1 MENIIYVAAPRD
13 WFDYLATLAPLVF
26 SAIAVIIAICTANRQ
41 NRIALFEERFN
52 SYQSIFFF
60 LHAWNASLMFSDA
73 KSDSTD
79 NLIAIKNLYVSFL
92 VKSLTSTNA
101 EPSVKSI
108 DIDLEYSYYTQMLLN
123 LNKLSKLF
131 LLPAADQEYLKRIE
145 TGYVAISALES
156 LRNQDLLQSITLVKP
171 KIKEFFELLKSYES
185 FLKLLEEQVNVS
197 KL

>member
-1 MENIIYVAAPRD
+1 MDNIVYIAAPRD
-13 WFDYLATLAPLVF
+13 WFDYLATGATLLLSV
-26 SAIAVIIAICTANRQ
+26 IAVIIAVSTARRQ

-52 SYQSIFFF
+52 SYQSMFLF
-60 LHAWNASLMFSDA
+60 LHAWNASLMFSDT

-79 NLIAIKNLYVSFL
+79 NLIAIKKLYISFL
-92 VKSLTSTNA
+92 IKSLTSTNS
-101 EPSVKSI
+101 EPSKKSI

-131 LLPAADQEYLKRIE
+131 LLSTADREYLKEIE
-145 TGYVAISALES
+145 SGYVAISALES
-156 LRNQDLLQSITLVKP
+156 LRNQDLQQSIALVKP
-171 KIKEFFELLKSYES
+171 KIKEFFELLKSYEG